1 MYEAN
6 VLIKALKAA
15 MNGTK
20 ITVPDV
26 CDVDKLFDIA
36 KAHDVAGM
44 VCYGLDGEGL
54 EKFKQEQNAGMR
66 KYFVQSAEL
75 DVLCDLFERNG
86 IYHMPLKGSVIRDI
100 YPSPD
105 MRTSGDIDILTKPEE
120 KEKIHVMMISE
131 GYEKY
136 KVDTNVVTY
145 VKKPIVCV
153 EMHRELHPHHKGLPE
168 SLLPGYDGYVRA
180 DGTRYRYYMNN
191 EDLFEYLIWHFAK
204 HVADG
209 GAGIRNVID
218 VYLFEKKRT
227 FDRDKVNANL
237 ERHGLMK
244 FYTLVKKL
252 CDVWFE
258 DASADDDVIR
268 LGKYVLNAGVYG
280 TEKNSMASARA
291 SGQSKFKR
299 LVRRVFPTVNDIK
312 CNYPILVDK
321 PALIP
326 LFYVIRPIQKLF
338 SPLAIKAEIDRVQSA
353 SDDDVDE
360 MKKMLDSLGIK
371 KHI

>member
-26 CDVDKLFDIA
+26 CDIDKLFDIA
-36 KAHDVAGM
+36 KDHDVAGM

-75 DVLCDLFERNG
+75 DLLCDLFEKNG

-105 MRTSGDIDILTKPEE
+105 MRTSGDIDILTKPEDGDRIE
-120 KEKIHVMMISE
+120 EIMLSE
-131 GYEKY
+131 GYEKSTVAKNFVSY
-136 KVDTNVVTY
+136 K
-145 VKKPIVCV
+145 KEPILYIEIHLEICSA
-153 EMHRELHPHHKGLPE
+153 HDGLPALFMPE
-168 SLLPGYDGYVRA
+168 YDGYIRV
-180 DGTRYRYYMNN
+180 DGTQHRYGMSD

-204 HVADG
+204 HVING

-227 FDRDKVNANL
+227 FDRDKVNASL

-244 FYTLVKKL
+244 FYTSVKKL

-258 DASADDDVIR
+258 GASADEDVIR
-268 LGKYVLNAGVYG
+268 LGKYVLNSGVYG
-280 TEKNSMASARA
+280 TVKNSMASARA

-299 LVRRVFPTVNDIK
+299 LIRRVFPTVEGIK
-312 CNYPILVDK
+312 SNYPILEDK

-326 LFYVIRPIQKLF
+326 LFYVIRLIQKLF
-338 SPLAIKAEIDRVQSA
+338 SPSLVKAEIDRVQSA